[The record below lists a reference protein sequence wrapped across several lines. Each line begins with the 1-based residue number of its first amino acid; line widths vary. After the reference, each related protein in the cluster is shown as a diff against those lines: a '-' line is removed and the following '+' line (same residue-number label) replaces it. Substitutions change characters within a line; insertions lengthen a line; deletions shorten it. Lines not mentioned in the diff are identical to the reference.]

1 MATNYQPKPFVLN
14 NGDLQFLLKQIT
26 FKPLFDAA
34 GNAIV
39 AWDGTGAIYDGQGN
53 QLWSGSGTYL
63 TPADAIAHFGQSYAS
78 TTDLSGLRD
87 VSGNNNNLLKVHS
100 TWGSVDQP
108 FMRTVGAN
116 FLDYVKPLADTNGAL
131 NDPTVYYGE
140 KTFAA
145 SLSMPA
151 SNYSTTVAVSN
162 MLNDGNASTTDI
174 ALGNGQFGHITQS
187 TVVDYTPRMI
197 SQTITT
203 GGATPLLDVNN
214 HIVNW
219 NSAQYAIDSTFK
231 TLIDGVVSDV
241 NTLVE
246 GAAVVTNYDTL
257 LANGGHRD
265 YQKAA
270 GTPGS
275 NEIFIGAENPGVAPT
290 NGWFAIF
297 GQFFDHGLDKLG
309 AGGQGTKIKI
319 ALATD
324 DPLYGVIGTDGLPT
338 TSITMSR
345 ATVSGVDANGAPT
358 YINHTSPFIDQSQT
372 YGSDEQITQLL
383 RKWVSNDNNVTFHAG
398 MEMFDGMTLADAWKR
413 PDGVM
418 TTQTLPTLNELRAH
432 LMATGR
438 DDLAWA
444 DVLNLRNRDA
454 KGDVILSGSG
464 AGTSGQ
470 ALLLDMNPHFDA
482 SHVSAT
488 HLADLNSALSTAG
501 FPPFTASS
509 LSYGALIGAGLIN
522 PSTNLINA
530 NLPSYMGGAAISPAI
545 QAAVNAAMLD
555 SVGDHYI
562 AGDGRVN
569 ENIGLTAIHHVF
581 HEEHNFQVQNVMNAI
596 YAQDDAAHSI
606 LHQWQVN
613 TGEMDGLGNYIYTN
627 GAGTTDDV
635 IAWDQDKMF
644 NAAKLIVEME
654 YQHAAI
660 DQYARTITPHIL
672 EVVGYSSGIDP
683 TVSLE
688 FAQSA
693 FRFGHSTIRETID
706 TMDPTGG
713 ITGQIVSY
721 ALEQA
726 FLNPGLYS
734 ETGAAAIAL
743 GMSHQQMNEVD
754 EFITPALN
762 QGLLGLPLDLAAMNI
777 ARGRDFGIPN
787 LNEFRVAV
795 GLTAYVSWDDYG
807 KNMIHPSSLVNFI
820 AAYAFDGDV
829 AKAQEIIDRFNF
841 NPTTGTNFNDEQATA
856 FMLNDTG
863 APTGADAFNLIDTW
877 IGGLAEAHVPGGILG
892 STFDLVFTNQMEAL
906 INGDRFYYLVRLFGQ
921 QFSEEVGNGQF
932 KDIVERNTGLE
943 HLNGSILAYADQY
956 YDFSQ
961 FDSNSALDSHK
972 TEHKYGEVL
981 AANPTLGMWSD
992 GHANPLSI
1000 NGNGAI
1006 ITVGGVQY
1014 IRDFRPNLAPD
1025 DTHPVEG
1032 TPTSG
1037 ADSHEV
1043 MVGTDNADYVHMR
1056 SGDDTFY
1063 GEGGND
1069 KIFGDFGNDRLY
1081 GGAGDDIIDS
1091 GDGADLVD
1099 GGDGDDII
1107 YGFGSG
1113 TEIGGFDQLVG
1124 GSGNDKIYG
1133 GEGVDKL
1140 SGGAGDD
1147 ELYGEGNTDPFT
1159 HGGDGNDYLDGGSSG
1174 DNLYGDSGDDFVYG
1188 SDDQDIVQGDDGDD
1202 ILKPGRP
1209 SQAINGGPDEVIG
1222 GNGYTDTG
1230 FDIMDLSD
1238 YDIAPNGVTA
1248 DLTTQANPLIA
1259 IDNTT
1264 PFPAWFQMEGVIG
1277 TQNNDKLI
1285 GTDALDAAGVANL
1298 FGGSN
1303 WLIGGSG
1310 NDTFNDAGL
1319 DDAGN
1324 RVIVGGGNDV
1334 IIGDSIR
1341 LDQLIGTYSG
1351 TYTFTVD
1358 GATHR
1363 VAANSTLSGGL
1374 LGGSALS
1381 GDFEKHFT
1389 EMLKSERFQNLT
1401 LGDNIAAG
1409 TNDTVVYN
1417 GNRND
1422 YTIVGLNASGEVATT
1437 GIFAYKITDN
1447 RDPLAVDALGDLI
1460 PTDGVDVVLG
1470 VENFRFKDVTRTTAN
1485 LLNVTPT
1492 GFPTI
1497 TGTENVL
1504 TANTTG
1510 IADANGLGAF
1520 SYQWQRSTD
1529 TGLTWVNVALATNI
1543 AFAAPDQNFYRVVVS
1558 YTDGLGVAESVTSQ
1572 MQARVGTAQVPFSS
1586 TGNDGTTLLPF
1597 AGNNASNL
1605 LNGRSG
1611 NDVLDGGLGNDVING
1626 GSGNDTLNGGDD
1638 NDTLYGGTGNDAV
1651 NGDAG
1656 DDLIVINLNDSGND
1670 TVLGGDDIDTLAF
1683 NDGTGNTNQNFNVEY
1698 DGASFVSMDGVSGT
1712 PDVENITADL
1722 GGGTD
1727 RLNYSGT
1734 VVDITVDFTLGTAS
1748 GFTSIANI
1756 ENATGGDGNDTLIGK
1771 AGINN
1776 ILAGGDGNDT
1786 YTVHD
1791 TGDTVTEA
1799 NGGGT
1804 DTVLS
1809 LATSFTIGNNVENLT
1824 LLGAANING
1833 TGNGLA
1839 NVLTGNSGINTLS
1852 GGGGNDTLSGGGG
1865 ADTLVGGTG
1874 NDTYIVNNAGVII
1887 TEASGN
1893 NSGTDTV
1900 QSSVD
1905 TTLSTNVENLT
1916 LTGSSAINGTG
1927 NTGNNT
1933 ITGNGADNTL
1943 NAGTA
1948 GTDTLAGGAGN
1959 DTYVIDHTGVTVTE
1973 ANGGGT
1979 DTVQSSVNTTL
1990 STNVENLTL
1999 TGAGN
2004 ISGTGNNSS
2013 NVIVGNTGNNTLS
2026 GGGGTDTITGGAG
2039 QDTLTGGTGNDTF
2052 VYGATIADTGT
2063 TASTRDIITDFTG
2076 AGAPSGDL
2084 INLSAIDANILTPI
2098 LTTNEAFSFIG
2109 TAAFSAAGQI
2119 RYVQSAGNT
2128 IIQGDVNGDGFADFS
2143 IQLTG
2148 VTSALGATD
2157 FIL

>member
-34 GNAIV
+34 GNAII
-39 AWDGTGAIYDGQGN
+39 AWDGIGAIYDGQGN
-53 QLWSGSGTYL
+53 QLWSGSGIYT
-63 TPADAIAHFGQSYAS
+63 TPEAAKAHFGQSYAS

-108 FMRTVGAN
+108 FTRTVGAN
-116 FLDYVKPLADTNGAL
+116 FLDYVKPLVDTNGAAD
-131 NDPTVYYGE
+131 DPNVFYGE

-145 SLSMPA
+145 SLSTPA
-151 SNYSTTVAVSN
+151 SNYSTTVSVSN
-162 MLNDGNASTTDI
+162 VLNDGNASTTDI
-174 ALGNGQFGHITQS
+174 ALGNGQFGHVTQS

-197 SQTITT
+197 SRTITT
-203 GGATPLLDVNN
+203 ADSTPLLDANN

-219 NSAQYAIDSTFK
+219 SAAQYASDSVYK
-231 TLIDGVVSDV
+231 ALIDTVVTNV

-265 YQKAA
+265 FQKTA

-324 DPLYGVIGTDGLPT
+324 DPLYGAIGPDGQPT
-338 TSITMSR
+338 TSINISR
-345 ATVSGVDANGAPT
+345 ATVSGVDANGDPT

-372 YGSDEQITQLL
+372 YGSDAQMTQLL
-383 RKWVSNDNNVTFHAG
+383 REWVSNDGGVTYHAG
-398 MEMFDGMTLADAWKR
+398 MALFDGVTLVDAWKGH
-413 PDGVM
+413 DGLM
-418 TTQTLPTLNELRAH
+418 THQTLPTLNELRAH
-432 LMATGR
+432 LVATGR
-438 DDLAWA
+438 DDLSWA
-444 DVLNLRNRDA
+444 DVLDLRNRDA
-454 KGDVILSGSG
+454 NGDVILSGAG
-464 AGTSGQ
+464 AGSSGQ
-470 ALLLDMNPHFDA
+470 ALLLDMNPRFDTAHF
-482 SHVSAT
+482 SAAT
-488 HLADLNSALSTAG
+488 ESALTALGINAGTDGKYSLGGPGSLGSIINFATFQPIAGTNSAL
-501 FPPFTASS
+501 
-509 LSYGALIGAGLIN
+509 
-522 PSTNLINA
+522 
-530 NLPSYMGGAAISPAI
+530 AAE
-545 QAAVNAAMLD
+545 VLLE

-569 ENIGLTAIHHVF
+569 ENIGLTTIHHVF
-581 HEEHNFQVQNVMNAI
+581 HEEHNFQVQNVINTI
-596 YAQDDAAHSI
+596 YAQDAKEFAANGSHSG
-606 LHQWQVN
+606 LHAWQVN
-613 TGEMDGLGNYIYTN
+613 TGATDAQGNYIYNQGNTN
-627 GAGTTDDV
+627 PLDDV

-644 NAAKLIVEME
+644 NAAKVIVEME

-660 DQYARTITPHIL
+660 DQYARSITPHIL

-688 FAQSA
+688 FSQSA

-706 TMDPTGG
+706 TMDPTHG
-713 ITGQIVSY
+713 ITGQIVSF
-721 ALEQA
+721 ALQQA

-734 ETGAAAIAL
+734 QEGAAAIAL

-795 GLTAYVSWDDYG
+795 GLTAYVSWDDYSH
-807 KNMIHPSSLVNFI
+807 NMIHPSSLVNFM

-829 AKAQEIIDRFNF
+829 AKAQEVIDLYNF
-841 NPTTGTNFNDEQATA
+841 TITTGTHFTYDQANA
-856 FMLNDTG
+856 IMLNDTG
-863 APTGADAFNLIDTW
+863 ALSTENALFADAFNNIDTW
-877 IGGLAEAHVPGGILG
+877 MGGLAEAHVPGGLLG
-892 STFDLVFTNQMEAL
+892 STFDLVFTNQMENL

-943 HLNGSILAYADQY
+943 HLNGSILAYADKY
-956 YDFSQ
+956 YDFTR
-961 FDSNSALDSHK
+961 DSDPNTADVQSNHADHGYADLI
-972 TEHKYGEVL
+972 
-981 AANPTLGMWSD
+981 AAHASDVNAGATGVGIWSD
-992 GHANPLSI
+992 GHANAASLS
-1000 NGNGAI
+1000 GNGAI

-1014 IRDFRPNLAPD
+1014 IRDFRPNLAPGD
-1025 DTHPVEG
+1025 VHSVEG

-1043 MVGTDNADYVHMR
+1043 MVGTDFADYIHMR
-1056 SGDDTFY
+1056 GGDDTFY

-1069 KIFGDFGNDRLY
+1069 KIFGDLGNDRLY
-1081 GGAGDDIIDS
+1081 GGAGDDFIDS

-1113 TEIGGFDQLVG
+1113 TEINGFDQLVG
-1124 GSGNDKIYG
+1124 GSGNDTIYG
-1133 GEGVDKL
+1133 GEGIDKL

-1147 ELYGEGNTDPFT
+1147 ALYGEGNTDPFT
-1159 HGGDGNDYLDGGSSG
+1159 HGGDGNDYIDGGSSG
-1174 DNLYGDSGDDFVYG
+1174 DNLYGDGGDDFVYG

-1238 YDIAPNGVTA
+1238 YDIATTGVTA
-1248 DLTTQANPLIA
+1248 DLTTQANPLVA

-1264 PFPAWFQMEGVIG
+1264 PFPAWFQMEGVVG

-1285 GTDALDAAGVANL
+1285 GTDALDAAGLANL

-1324 RVIVGGGNDV
+1324 RIIVGGGNDV

-1351 TYTFTVD
+1351 GYTFTVD

-1363 VAANSTLSGGL
+1363 VAANATLSGGL
-1374 LGGSALS
+1374 LGGSALI
-1381 GDFEKHFT
+1381 GDFQKHFT
-1389 EMLKSERFQNLT
+1389 EMLKTERFQNLT

-1409 TNDTVVYN
+1409 TADTVVYN
-1417 GNRND
+1417 GNRSD
-1422 YTIVGLNASGEVATT
+1422 YTIVGLTSAGIVTNVPAN
-1437 GIFAYKITDN
+1437 IFAYKITDN
-1447 RDPLAVDALGDLI
+1447 RNPLAVDALGDLI
-1460 PTDGVDVVLG
+1460 PTDGTDVVLG

-1492 GFPTI
+1492 GYPTI
-1497 TGTENVL
+1497 TGTEDVL

-1510 IADANGLGAF
+1510 IADVNGLGAF
-1520 SYQWQRSTD
+1520 SYQWQKSTND
-1529 TGLTWVNVALATNI
+1529 GLTWTNATTAGATSI
-1543 AFAAPDQNFYRVVVS
+1543 AFTAPDQDFYRVVVS
-1558 YTDGLGVAESVTSQ
+1558 YTDGAGVAESVASE
-1572 MQARVGTAQVPFSS
+1572 MQARVGTNNP
-1586 TGNDGTTLLPF
+1586 DGTTLVGF
-1597 AGNNASNL
+1597 DGNDITNL
-1605 LNGRSG
+1605 LNGRNGS
-1611 NDVLDGGLGNDVING
+1611 DVLNGLLGNDVING
-1626 GSGNDTLNGGDD
+1626 GGGNDTLNGGDG
-1638 NDTLYGGTGNDAV
+1638 NDTLYGGTGSDAV

-1656 DDLIVINLNDSGND
+1656 DDLIVINLGDSGND

-1683 NDGTGNTNQNFNVEY
+1683 NDGTGNNNRTFNVEY

-1712 PDVENITADL
+1712 PDVEIITVDL
-1722 GGGTD
+1722 GNNTGTGD
-1727 RLNYSGT
+1727 RLNYGAT
-1734 VVDITVDFTLGTAS
+1734 AVDVTVDLTLGTAS

-1756 ENATGGDGNDTLIGK
+1756 ENVTGGDGNDTLIDK
-1771 AGINN
+1771 AGVNN
-1776 ILAGGDGNDT
+1776 NLNGGDGDDT
-1786 YTVHD
+1786 LTVHD
-1791 TGDTVTEA
+1791 TGDTV
-1799 NGGGT
+1799 NGGGGT

-1809 LATSFTIGNNVENLT
+1809 YATSFTIGNNVENLT
-1824 LLGAANING
+1824 LLGSAING
-1833 TGNGLA
+1833 TGNGS
-1839 NVLTGNSGINTLS
+1839 NNIITGTSGSNTLN
-1852 GGGGNDTLSGGGG
+1852 GGGGNDTLNGGGG
-1865 ADTLVGGTG
+1865 TDTLVGGTG
-1874 NDTYIVNNAGVII
+1874 NDTYIVNNAGVTI
-1887 TEASGN
+1887 TELIGN

-1900 QSSVD
+1900 QSSIT

-1916 LTGSSAINGTG
+1916 LTGSAAINGTG
-1927 NTGNNT
+1927 N
-1933 ITGNGADNTL
+1933 
-1943 NAGTA
+1943 
-1948 GTDTLAGGAGN
+1948 
-1959 DTYVIDHTGVTVTE
+1959 
-1973 ANGGGT
+1973 
-1979 DTVQSSVNTTL
+1979 
-1990 STNVENLTL
+1990 
-1999 TGAGN
+1999 
-2004 ISGTGNNSS
+2004 NSN
-2013 NVIVGNTGNNTLS
+2013 NVIVGNAGNNTLS
-2026 GGGGTDTITGGAG
+2026 GGAGTDTITGGAG
-2039 QDTLTGGTGNDTF
+2039 QDILTGGTGKDTF
-2052 VYGATIADTGT
+2052 VYGAAIADTGT
-2063 TASTRDIITDFTG
+2063 TAATRDIITDFNAVIPVTL
-2076 AGAPSGDL
+2076 ANSDV
-2084 INLSAIDANILTPI
+2084 INLSAIDANTGIGGGGAGGQAFTF
-2098 LTTNEAFSFIG
+2098 LTTMGASFTG
-2109 TAAFSAAGQI
+2109 AGQL
-2119 RYVQSAGNT
+2119 RYYQVDNAGTTNDYT
-2128 IIQGDVNGDGFADFS
+2128 IIEGNVGGTNGNAADFS
-2143 IQLTG
+2143 IQLSGLHT
-2148 VTSALGATD
+2148 LGATD
-2157 FIL
+2157 FVL